1 MKSILYIV
9 AVLFFIGWVVGLM
22 LHVAGS
28 LIHLLLVIAVISIL
42 INIIGSRKTS

>member
-9 AVLFFIGWVVGLM
+9 AVILIIGWIAGLM

-28 LIHLLLVIAVISIL
+28 LIHLLLVFAVIAIL
-42 INIIGSRKTS
+42 FNIIQGRRTL